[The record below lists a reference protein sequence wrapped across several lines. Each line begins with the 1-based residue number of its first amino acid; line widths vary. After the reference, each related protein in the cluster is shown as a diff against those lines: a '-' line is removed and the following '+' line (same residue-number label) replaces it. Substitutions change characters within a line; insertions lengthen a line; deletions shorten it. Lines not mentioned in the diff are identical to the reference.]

1 MDAKDYQ
8 VIAAQ
13 VLKILKKDKKEQG
26 IWDVYAAANKRDI
39 MELQSTIAESKN
51 SLEKGHRNIEIDK
64 KKIKNYYPVFRDRL
78 PNIETVIAILSEPD
92 PRTFDNSGRVQWSI

>member
-26 IWDVYAAANKRDI
+26 IWDVYFAAANKRDI
-39 MELQSTIAESKN
+39 MELQSAMKVFKN
-51 SLEKGHRNIEIDK
+51 S
-64 KKIKNYYPVFRDRL
+64 
-78 PNIETVIAILSEPD
+78 
-92 PRTFDNSGRVQWSI
+92 

>member
-26 IWDVYAAANKRDI
+26 IWDVSAAANKRDI
-39 MELQSTIAESKN
+39 MELQSTITESKN
-51 SLEKGHRNIEIDK
+51 SLEDLL
-64 KKIKNYYPVFRDRL
+64 KIVLLVNYR
-78 PNIETVIAILSEPD
+78 AILHFRSE
-92 PRTFDNSGRVQWSI
+92 RKKRIFL

>member
-26 IWDVYAAANKRDI
+26 GIRRCDRNLWRNVCRKIARFYAR
-39 MELQSTIAESKN
+39 
-51 SLEKGHRNIEIDK
+51 K
-64 KKIKNYYPVFRDRL
+64 K
-78 PNIETVIAILSEPD
+78 
-92 PRTFDNSGRVQWSI
+92 

>member
-26 IWDVYAAANKRDI
+26 IWDRNLCRMSRKIARFYAR
-39 MELQSTIAESKN
+39 
-51 SLEKGHRNIEIDK
+51 K
-64 KKIKNYYPVFRDRL
+64 K
-78 PNIETVIAILSEPD
+78 
-92 PRTFDNSGRVQWSI
+92 

>member
-26 IWDVYAAANKRDI
+26 IWDVSAAANKRDI
-39 MELQSTIAESKN
+39 MELQS
-51 SLEKGHRNIEIDK
+51 
-64 KKIKNYYPVFRDRL
+64 KINRK
-78 PNIETVIAILSEPD
+78 
-92 PRTFDNSGRVQWSI
+92 

>member
-26 IWDVYAAANKRDI
+26 IWDVYAAASKRDI
-39 MELQSTIAESKN
+39 MELQSTITESKN
-51 SLEKGHRNIEIDK
+51 SLEKIITTIQTKTIQISN
-64 KKIKNYYPVFRDRL
+64 
-78 PNIETVIAILSEPD
+78 
-92 PRTFDNSGRVQWSI
+92 

>member
-26 IWDVYAAANKRDI
+26 IWDVSAAANKRDI
-39 MELQSTIAESKN
+39 MELQSTITESKN
-51 SLEKGHRNIEIDK
+51 SLEKIITKNKNDTDIKLKDIEKEIVSIKSNLEK
-64 KKIKNYYPVFRDRL
+64 KNQK
-78 PNIETVIAILSEPD
+78 
-92 PRTFDNSGRVQWSI
+92 

>member
-39 MELQSTIAESKN
+39 MELQSSN
-51 SLEKGHRNIEIDK
+51 SRKQK
-64 KKIKNYYPVFRDRL
+64 
-78 PNIETVIAILSEPD
+78 
-92 PRTFDNSGRVQWSI
+92 